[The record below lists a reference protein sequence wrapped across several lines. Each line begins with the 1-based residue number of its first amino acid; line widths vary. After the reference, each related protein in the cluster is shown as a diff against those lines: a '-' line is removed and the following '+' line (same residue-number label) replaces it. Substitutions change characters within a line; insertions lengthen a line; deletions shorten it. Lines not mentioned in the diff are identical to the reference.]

1 MTFAVKV
8 LALLAIVW
16 LAAASGKEKRGPNLK
31 IKKLKPESKKPVKI
45 PDWGDIAKNRTNR
58 SRSRTA
64 DGEDFRLG
72 GGGMISR
79 QCNCRTVIWGTDHLQ
94 NINKQCSRT
103 CQYWWLN
110 GKRDMRKVM
119 IVKVVVSTKLV
130 FYFRV
135 KSDSTQLSWCQAKK
149 KKNNKY
155 VCQSPWQT
163 VLLVKIDMYL
173 YSSIIQWESESA
185 KLWGFVNPSN
195 GMISCFGYPNELTY
209 FINRMFINYLIKTYV
224 IGKRGLVVTDYIIW
238 WHKKW
243 QKFEVPEAGMWLIP
257 TWLPMVQRVMHWRVV
272 IYQSITYVEYIG
284 PNLNEDIMEIWIWTN
299 KGLFKYRVRID
310 TIYIYWQRR
319 SKGKWVPWTKV
330 LLNTLYKKLKLTIV
344 RWKTF
349 SGEWMTGL
357 CNSNGDII
365 AFMDSYMELYRLT
378 INRLYLQHFILNLI
392 KNGYRIK
399 RYKIIWEG
407 KVIISTKRIVV
418 TELLIPTW
426 LPPEQ
431 CKVVWKVIKY
441 ESKVVIIYIGG
452 EVRGPSVIDC
462 SDYVGKGKCEEAI
475 KEPGQ
480 VNVPEIDFPDPL
492 KVPDNCKL
500 FNENGRCVDVINRN
514 PDGYCRCRERCTC
527 VDPFDRRNLGWG
539 DPIFPGPLIPG
550 GIIHGSCGGPSC
562 PGPNWT
568 PPLGMM
574 AGAALIDSPNMT
586 PGGGD
591 ILFSPQTAAV
601 RGSSGRRSDKF

>member
-16 LAAASGKEKRGPNLK
+16 LAAASGKERRGPNLR
-31 IKKLKPESKKPVKI
+31 IPKKLKPESKKPVKI
-45 PDWGDIAKNRTNR
+45 PDWGDIAKNRTN
-58 SRSRTA
+58 SE
-64 DGEDFRLG
+64 DGSDFRG

-79 QCNCRTVIWGTDHLQ
+79 KCNCREVIWGTHHLQ
-94 NINKQCSRT
+94 KTEHKCSGN
-103 CQYWWLN
+103 CQYWWQN
-110 GKRDMRKVM
+110 GKRDMRKDM
-119 IVKVVVSTKLV
+119 IVKVKVSTKHV
-130 FYFRV
+130 FYFIV
-135 KSDSTQLSWCQAKK
+135 KSDLTNLLWCQAKK
-149 KKNNKY
+149 VEIKEKGEKKNKY
-155 VCQSPWQT
+155 VCLHEWQT
-163 VLLVKIDMYL
+163 VPLVKIDTYL
-173 YSSIIQWESESA
+173 YSSIIQWESENA

-224 IGKRGLVVTDYIIW
+224 IAKRGLVVTKYLILW
-238 WHKKW
+238 NEKW
-243 QKFEVPEAGMWLIP
+243 QNYKVPEAGMWLIP

-299 KGLFKYRVRID
+299 KGPIRYRVRID
-310 TIYIYWQRR
+310 TIYIYWQKR
-319 SKGKWVPWTKV
+319 SKGKWVSWKKV
-330 LLNTLYKKLKLTIV
+330 LLNNLYKKLKLTIV

-378 INRLYLQHFILNLI
+378 INRLYLQHFILKLI
-392 KNGYRIK
+392 KFGYKIK

-407 KVIISTKRIVV
+407 KVLISSRKIVV
-418 TELLIPTW
+418 TELLLPTW

-452 EVRGPSVIDC
+452 EVRGPAIDC
-462 SDYVGKGKCEEAI
+462 SDYEDKGKCEEAI
-475 KEPGQ
+475 GQ
-480 VNVPEIDFPDPL
+480 VIECPEIAYPDPL
-492 KVPDNCKL
+492 KIPDECNL
-500 FNENGRCVDVINRN
+500 FNENGRCVDAVPVI
-514 PDGYCRCRERCTC
+514 PDGYCKCRERCTC

-550 GIIHGSCGGPSC
+550 GIISGSCGGLSC

-568 PPLGMM
+568 PPELPLGMM
-574 AGAALIDSPNMT
+574 AGAALK
-586 PGGGD
+586 
-591 ILFSPQTAAV
+591 
-601 RGSSGRRSDKF
+601 KF